1 LNDNDEAPTVS
12 INSPV
17 AVTEGTAVTYT
28 VTLNAVSGLPVTVS
42 YNTANGTAIAGSD
55 YTAVVGGSVTIPAGS
70 TTNTFTV
77 TTTDDTIDENN
88 GETFTVTLSGP
99 TNATL

>member
-1 LNDNDEAPTVS
+1 
-12 INSPV
+12 
-17 AVTEGTAVTYT
+17 VTYT
-28 VTLNAVSGLPVTVS
+28 VTLSAASGLPVTVS

-77 TTTDDTIDENN
+77 TTTDDTLDENN
-88 GETFTVTLSGP
+88 GETFTVTLSSP